1 MYQYL
6 NFIYLFSFWMKS
18 KVYIKI
24 SNILFSNKLL
34 FIWEAVRPEKK
45 LNVEIL
51 MSKHKT
57 MIRAAALEI
66 HLLFCLC
73 CYSISK
79 FCLHYFHQLQEMYQ
93 YLNFIYLFSF
103 WMKSKVYIKIS
114 NILFSNKLLFIWEA
128 WNTIILMLVTTSL

>member
-1 MYQYL
+1 MIN
-6 NFIYLFSFWMKS
+6 NFLIIFVIHRNFN
-18 KVYIKI
+18 KVG
-24 SNILFSNKLL
+24 
-34 FIWEAVRPEKK
+34 VRPEKK

-79 FCLHYFHQLQEMYQ
+79 FCLHYFHQLFQLH
-93 YLNFIYLFSF
+93 LNLAISKADKYLFQVR
-103 WMKSKVYIKIS
+103 KVRGHVFVCKGYRFCLYWILEMFRQCCILLSS
-114 NILFSNKLLFIWEA
+114 NQN
-128 WNTIILMLVTTSL
+128 